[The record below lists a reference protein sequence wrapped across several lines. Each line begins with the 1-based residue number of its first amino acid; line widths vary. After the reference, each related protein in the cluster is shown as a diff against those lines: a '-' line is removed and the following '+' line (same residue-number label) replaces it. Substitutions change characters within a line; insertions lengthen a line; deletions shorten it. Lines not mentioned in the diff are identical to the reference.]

1 VALRFSVMLPQ
12 TNSVASRDAILRV
25 AETAEELDFDAV
37 TVHDHLVFN
46 GFWIASGMQDAEN
59 RSFFPS
65 SPVHYAPRQTAA
77 SSGSC
82 GAMPVVTAVSVGATP
97 VL

>member
-37 TVHDHLVFN
+37 TVHDHLV
-46 GFWIASGMQDAEN
+46 GQMRLIHDE
-59 RSFFPS
+59 
-65 SPVHYAPRQTAA
+65 V
-77 SSGSC
+77 
-82 GAMPVVTAVSVGATP
+82 MPAFA
-97 VL
+97 